1 MQEGGS
7 LPSLHPAFPPTNA
20 CFLPNALSLSRH
32 SWKEDDPDHSTHWDG
47 NMSDYTTATGHDS
60 EIVEITDPNQIRYWC
75 RSLGCTE
82 AQLRESV
89 QAVGHSPAEVRQFL
103 HDLSERGVF

>member
-1 MQEGGS
+1 MSSSSTTSPVTEANQYIPRGNTD
-7 LPSLHPAFPPTNA
+7 LCA
-20 CFLPNALSLSRH
+20 R
-32 SWKEDDPDHSTHWDG
+32 KEDDPGHSTHWDW

-75 RSLGCTE
+75 HLLGCTE

-103 HDLSERGVF
+103 TDLSLRGVF